1 MKIFSLSPL
10 KKTWSAKKSEAPRFW
25 GAALAGALL
34 GIVLVLVYFAPA
46 VWLSQAVLR
55 LSGERVIL
63 AEAEGRVW
71 AGSARLVLTGGA
83 GTQSAVV
90 LPGRVSW
97 RAALAG
103 LGLRVDMK
111 PECCAMQP
119 VRLLIKPGLREHTVN
134 IQGLDLDLPASL
146 LSGLGTPFNTLGFN
160 GRLILR
166 SPALSLRLQGQQ
178 WQLQGD
184 ADMRLLRLSSSLST
198 LPELGNYQL
207 AVKGGPVPS
216 VNLST
221 TSGAL
226 LMNGSGQWQDGR
238 FSFNG
243 EASAAEGY
251 EAALAN
257 ILNII
262 GRRDG
267 ARTRIKI

>member
-1 MKIFSLSPL
+1 MNKFSLSSSKPL
-10 KKTWSAKKSEAPRFW
+10 LTHQAAEAPHFW
-25 GAALAGALL
+25 WAALSGALL
-34 GIVLVLVYFAPA
+34 GLVLVLVYFAPA
-46 VWLSQAVLR
+46 LWLSLAVAR

-63 AEAEGRVW
+63 AEPVGRIW

-103 LGLRVDMK
+103 LSLRVDMR
-111 PECCAMQP
+111 PECCAVQP
-119 VRLLIKPGLREHTVN
+119 VQLLIKPGLRQHAVN
-134 IQGLDLDLPASL
+134 IQYLDLDLPAYL
-146 LSGLGTPFNTLGFN
+146 LTGLGTPFNTLGFK
-160 GRLILR
+160 GRLIVR
-166 SPALSLRLQGQQ
+166 SKALDLRLQGAQ

-184 ADMRLLRLSSSLST
+184 ADMQLLQLSSSLST

-207 AVKGGPVPS
+207 GLKGGAVPS
-216 VNLST
+216 VSLAT
-221 TSGAL
+221 QSGAL
-226 LMNGSGQWQDGR
+226 LMQGAGKWQDGR
-238 FSFNG
+238 FGFDG